1 MNILDLNK
9 DIELN
14 IISSQIYSL
23 PIFGVF
29 INNIISYPLPKP
41 EFPIDL
47 GIWLSFFSSMIK
59 SLGFV
64 LFLSPLVLSPK

>member
-29 INNIISYPLPKP
+29 INSITSYPLPKP

-47 GIWLSFFSSMIK
+47 GSGHEWTVYLWRVDNVAK
-59 SLGFV
+59 GL
-64 LFLSPLVLSPK
+64 P